1 MLTLPKFNRTVIAH
15 RGASAYAPENTLDA
29 FNQAHLLGAPW
40 VEFDVMLAACGT
52 PVVFHDDTLLRTTGQ
67 PGVVDDYPYSVLAT
81 FEAGSW
87 FSPFATGARIPTLET
102 VLGFMKDSGMSA
114 NVEIKPLPRQSEAT
128 VKAALAVVDRVFPQ
142 GNEGFIFS
150 SFCVS
155 SLRHLRALRPGARL
169 GLLMHEVL
177 PDWEALVAELQPVSL
192 HFNKDILT
200 PHLLQQA
207 KRLKK
212 AVLVYTVNDR
222 VEAEGLFASGVDAVF
237 SDYPDLLS
245 R

>member
-1 MLTLPKFNRTVIAH
+1 MLTLPELNRTVIAH

-29 FNQAHLLGAPW
+29 FNQAHLLGATW

-52 PVVFHDDTLLRTTGQ
+52 PVVFHDDTLSRTTGQ
-67 PGVVDDYPYSVLAT
+67 PGVVDDYPYSTLAT

-102 VLGFMKDSGMSA
+102 VLHFIKETGSSA
-114 NVEIKPLPRQSEAT
+114 NIEIKPLPLQSEAT
-128 VKAALAVVDRVFPQ
+128 VKATRAVVDRVFPKGYQ
-142 GNEGFIFS
+142 GLLFS
-150 SFCVS
+150 SFCIT
-155 SLRHLRALRPGARL
+155 SLRHLRALLPQARL

-177 PDWEALVAELQPVSL
+177 PDWEALVAELKPVSL
-192 HFNKDILT
+192 HFNKDILN
-200 PHLLQQA
+200 PALLQQA

-212 AVLVYTVNDR
+212 SVLVYTVNDR
-222 VEAEGLFASGVDAVF
+222 SEAEALFASGVDAVF